1 MVRITTTELKCSH
14 NTFSGGSQ
22 FEVCVFLPIQCIH
35 CTNTGRRYI
44 VCISEQWISDFHG
57 SWQNVC
63 TTLEGIVQ
71 NVLAELIAL

>member
-22 FEVCVFLPIQCIH
+22 FEVCVCFYQYSASTVQTLEE
-35 CTNTGRRYI
+35 G
-44 VCISEQWISDFHG
+44 ISEQWISDFHG